1 MSDVTKHPVRVYGAS
16 RLKHVTFYV
25 HIASLAM
32 CYSPPLVRDKLLGAP
47 AFVKLVYYI
56 RYVFD

>member
-32 CYSPPLVRDKLLGAP
+32 CYSPPLVRDKLLGAS

-56 RYVFD
+56 NNV

>member
-32 CYSPPLVRDKLLGAP
+32 CYSPPLVRDKLLGAS
-47 AFVKLVYYI
+47 AFVKLYYI
-56 RYVFD
+56 KNVFD